1 MEEKE
6 QLKKETAKDLY
17 GNTERVS
24 VTRLERFSSCAYA
37 HFLTYGLRL
46 SERERYQ
53 FEAMDLGNI
62 AHQSMERFARKAD
75 DIQVEWTAMSEEV
88 KERFIQESVEESI
101 LEYGNTVLYS
111 TARNEYTITRIK
123 KLIQRSVWA
132 LTKQMAESDFRPSLY
147 EFNFGSGKIDRIDT
161 CEDENGVY
169 VKVTDYKT
177 GMKAFDITAFYHGL
191 QIQLPVYLN
200 AALDV
205 EQKRHKGKE
214 IIPAGIF
221 Y

>member
-1 MEEKE
+1 M
-6 QLKKETAKDLY
+6 
-17 GNTERVS
+17 
-24 VTRLERFSSCAYA
+24 TRLERFSSCAYA

-88 KERFIQESVEESI
+88 KERLFGECEESI

-123 KLIQRSVWA
+123 NLIQRSVWA
-132 LTKQMAESDFRPSLY
+132 LTTQWQRVISVRVCMNLILEAERLT
-147 EFNFGSGKIDRIDT
+147 ELIH
-161 CEDENGVY
+161 
-169 VKVTDYKT
+169 VK
-177 GMKAFDITAFYHGL
+177 MKMEYM
-191 QIQLPVYLN
+191 
-200 AALDV
+200 
-205 EQKRHKGKE
+205 
-214 IIPAGIF
+214 
-221 Y
+221 

>member
-1 MEEKE
+1 MQGAEYLVDGLAQRQYGLSDEWKELYSWYFEQEKNQENPLVLQRILDAAFYKKEKE

-88 KERFIQESVEESI
+88 KDRFIQESVEESI
-101 LEYGNTVLYS
+101 LEYGNTVL
-111 TARNEYTITRIK
+111 
-123 KLIQRSVWA
+123 
-132 LTKQMAESDFRPSLY
+132 
-147 EFNFGSGKIDRIDT
+147 
-161 CEDENGVY
+161 
-169 VKVTDYKT
+169 
-177 GMKAFDITAFYHGL
+177 
-191 QIQLPVYLN
+191 
-200 AALDV
+200 
-205 EQKRHKGKE
+205 
-214 IIPAGIF
+214 
-221 Y
+221 

>member
-1 MEEKE
+1 M
-6 QLKKETAKDLY
+6 
-17 GNTERVS
+17 
-24 VTRLERFSSCAYA
+24 
-37 HFLTYGLRL
+37 HIFLTYGLRP

-177 GMKAFDITAFYHGL
+177 GMKKHLTL
-191 QIQLPVYLN
+191 QHFIMDCRYSF
-200 AALDV
+200 
-205 EQKRHKGKE
+205 RF
-214 IIPAGIF
+214 I
-221 Y
+221 